1 MNQTEQ
7 PSDGQTPAQRAEL
20 IAVFACLASMVCLF
34 LVSQPVGK
42 LLQVW
47 WAGTLLCLLFPIGLT
62 FTILYGSCV
71 HREMGRLARAF
82 FLFLSSL
89 LIYGG
94 ICVALAIVAFVAVA
108 ILPLSRFHN

>member
-1 MNQTEQ
+1 
-7 PSDGQTPAQRAEL
+7 
-20 IAVFACLASMVCLF
+20 
-34 LVSQPVGK
+34 
-42 LLQVW
+42 
-47 WAGTLLCLLFPIGLT
+47 
-62 FTILYGSCV
+62 
-71 HREMGRLARAF
+71 MGRLARAF